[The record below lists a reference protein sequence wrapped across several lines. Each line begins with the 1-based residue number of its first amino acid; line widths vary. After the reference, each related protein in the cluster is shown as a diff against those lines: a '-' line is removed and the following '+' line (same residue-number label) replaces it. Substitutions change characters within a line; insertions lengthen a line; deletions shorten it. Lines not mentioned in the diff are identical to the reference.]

1 MKLVNTIALS
11 ALLIGSFSV
20 SAQTETERKTVRQS
34 KVASVAALDITPEQ
48 KGEARAK
55 QLSDRV
61 DLSDDQFI
69 KVKELFTNIEL
80 KNKGV
85 QDNANID
92 TEQKREIIKSNSEY
106 EQSVLKGILTPEQLK
121 KLDTTPPANT
131 NSVK

>member
-1 MKLVNTIALS
+1 MKLINTIALS
-11 ALLIGSFSV
+11 ALLIGSFSL
-20 SAQTETERKTVRQS
+20 SAQTDTERKSLRQN
-34 KVASVAALDITPEQ
+34 KVASVPVRDITPEQ

-61 DLSDDQFI
+61 DLSDDQFV

-92 TEQKREIIKSNSEY
+92 DEQKRQIIKSNSEY
-106 EQSVLKGILTPEQLK
+106 EQSALKGILTPEQLK